1 MTNRVDT
8 NPLRNQFRH
17 YTLITLLNYFKIQG
31 MNISVCAYDYMGNC
45 VLHSTT
51 CLYFA
56 TVLKLFLLH
65 NRLSRLKS
73 VYSSGSLGSDQANY
87 DILIFSL
94 VQEKISRN
102 KPCSCISHKWLLAI
116 HFGNAV

>member
-17 YTLITLLNYFKIQG
+17 YTLIILLNYFKIQG

-45 VLHSTT
+45 VLHNTT

-56 TVLKLFLLH
+56 TVLKLFLLR
-65 NRLSRLKS
+65 NELSRLKS
-73 VYSSGSLGSDQANY
+73 VYSSGSLGNDQVND
-87 DILIFSL
+87 DI
-94 VQEKISRN
+94 
-102 KPCSCISHKWLLAI
+102 
-116 HFGNAV
+116 